1 MSRKALAALED
12 QYMRAL
18 NHAILFGCPLSVE
31 QFAAAH
37 ALDPEELEE
46 LSEYLQNHGVGV

>member
-1 MSRKALAALED
+1 MLEA

-18 NHAILFGCPLSVE
+18 SYAVVYGCNLSVE

-37 ALDPEELEE
+37 ALDSDEAEQLREH
-46 LSEYLQNHGVGV
+46 LASRGVGV

>member
-1 MSRKALAALED
+1 MTRKALAALES

-18 NHAILFGCPLSVE
+18 SYAILFRCSLSVE
-31 QFAAAH
+31 QFAASH

-46 LSEYLQNHGVGV
+46 LSEYLQNNGVGV